1 MARPAFKPTAKQQ
14 KMVAVAAGAGMPHE
28 DIAAALGITA
38 PTLRKHFKQEL
49 KGGAAMKR
57 IQVLTALHTSAI
69 GGSAS
74 AARAYL
80 QNAPADSAVGKQVPV
95 GTEGKKAA
103 ANAAAETAAAGT
115 DWEGLMPGTGS
126 DSKVVRMRR
135 R

>member
-1 MARPAFKPTAKQQ
+1 MARPAFKPTSANKRQ
-14 KMVAVAAGAGMPHE
+14 VAIAAGAGMPHE

-49 KGGAAMKR
+49 KSGAAMKR

-80 QNAPADSAVGKQVPV
+80 ANVPADSAVGKQVPA
-95 GTEGKKAA
+95 GIEGKKAA

-115 DWEGLMPGTGS
+115 DWEGLMPGAES
-126 DSKVVRMRR
+126 NVVRIRQK
-135 R
+135 